1 MKILSVNAGSSSL
14 KFQLIEMPSEEQL
27 VEGLIERIGLETGKI
42 KIKFDGNKAEKE
54 LHISDH
60 KEAFKL
66 LVESLLENKI
76 VESMEEIE
84 AVGHRMVHG
93 GEKFNKSVIL
103 TDEVLEVFESLI
115 PLAPLHNPANLTGV
129 LAAKEILKDTLMVGV
144 FDTAFHQTMDKEA
157 YIYPTPYEWYEN
169 YGVRKYGFHGTSH
182 RYVSNRCAE
191 ILENNNAKIIVAHL
205 GNGGSLCA
213 VDAGKSIDTTMG
225 FTPLAGISMGTRS
238 GDIDPA
244 IIEFICEKEN
254 KTVKEVT
261 NILNKESGFKGVSGV
276 SSDSRDIEDA
286 IAAGNERAILAQ
298 NIYTRRIASYIATYD
313 MLLGGAD
320 AICFAGGIGENAIDT
335 RVEVIDRLKSLGV
348 KLDIEK
354 NNVRGKET
362 LISTEDSKIKV
373 FIIPT
378 NEELM
383 IAQDTYSFAKE
394 R

>member
-14 KFQLIEMPSEEQL
+14 KFQLIEMPLETQL
-27 VEGLIERIGLETGKI
+27 VEGLIERIGMDKGKI
-42 KIKFDGNKAEKE
+42 KLKINGEKKEAELEIKN
-54 LHISDH
+54 H
-60 KEAFKL
+60 KEAVKL
-66 LVESLLENKI
+66 LVEALLENN
-76 VESMEEIE
+76 VVASVEEIE

-93 GEKFNKSVIL
+93 GEKFNKSAVL
-103 TDEVLEVFESLI
+103 TDELLEVFESLI

-129 LAAKEILKDTLMVGV
+129 QAFKEILPNAVMVGV
-144 FDTAFHQTMDKEA
+144 FDTAFHQTMEEEA

-169 YGVRKYGFHGTSH
+169 HAVRKYGFHGTSH
-182 RYVSNRCAE
+182 RYVSECCSQ
-191 ILENNNAKIIVAHL
+191 ILDNKDAKIIIAHL

-213 VDAGKSIDTTMG
+213 VNAGKSIDTTMG
-225 FTPLAGISMGTRS
+225 FTPLAGIPMGTRS

-261 NILNKESGFKGVSGV
+261 NLLNKESGFKGVSGI

-286 IAAGNERAILAQ
+286 IAAGNKRAILAQ
-298 NIYTRRIASYIATYD
+298 NIYTRKIASYIAIYD

-320 AICFAGGIGENAIDT
+320 AICFTGGIGENAVDT
-335 RVEVIDRLKSLGV
+335 RKEIAERLTSLGV
-348 KLDIEK
+348 KLDLEK

-362 LISTEDSKIKV
+362 LISSADSKIKV

-383 IAQDTYSFAKE
+383 IARDTYSFTKE
-394 R
+394 S

>member
-14 KFQLIEMPSEEQL
+14 KFQLIEMPSENQL

-42 KIKFDGNKAEKE
+42 KIKFDGQKAEKE
-54 LHISDH
+54 LHIADH

-66 LVESLLENKI
+66 LVEALLENNI
-76 VESMEEIE
+76 VASMDEIE

-103 TDEVLEVFESLI
+103 NDEVLHTFESLI

-129 LAAKEILKDTLMVGV
+129 LASIEILPNAHMVGV
-144 FDTAFHQTMDKEA
+144 FDTAFHQTMEKEA
-157 YIYPTPYEWYEN
+157 YIYPTPYEWYEK
-169 YGVRKYGFHGTSH
+169 YAVRKYGFHGTSH
-182 RYVSNRCAE
+182 RYVSEKCAE
-191 ILENNNAKIIVAHL
+191 IIENKEAKIIVAHL

-213 VDAGKSIDTTMG
+213 VNAGKSIDTTMG

-254 KTVKEVT
+254 KTAKEVT
-261 NILNKESGFKGVSGV
+261 NLLNKESGFKGVSGV

-298 NIYTRRIASYIATYD
+298 SIYTRRIASYIATYD
-313 MLLGGAD
+313 MLLEGAD
-320 AICFAGGIGENAIDT
+320 AICFTGGIGENAVDT
-335 RVEVIDRLKSLGV
+335 RIEVMARLKSLGV
-348 KLDIEK
+348 KLDLAK

-362 LISTEDSKIKV
+362 LISSEDSKIKV

-383 IAQDTYSFAKE
+383 IAKDTYELTK
-394 R
+394 